1 MSASQ
6 RPKLVLI
13 DGHALAYKM
22 FYARMPDFTTR
33 SGEPTKAT
41 SGFTRTILSLV
52 NASHPPDYLAVS
64 FDTGA
69 TFRDEL
75 FKDYKGTREKMPDD
89 LSIQIDRI
97 QQILKAFNIPLL
109 MVEGFE
115 ADDVLGTVARQAD
128 GMGIE
133 VEIITGDRD
142 LLQLV
147 TEHVAVQLPG
157 NKPGE
162 TLTFDPAGVKEK
174 YGVTPEQFV
183 DLKAMIGD
191 TSDNIPGVAGIGDK
205 TASKLLQQFETLD
218 NIYAHL
224 ADITETRARTAL
236 ENGRDSAYLS
246 YKLAT
251 IITDAPVDFD
261 LEACRI
267 QSYNR
272 EQVIS
277 LFRELEF
284 RSFLKQ
290 IPGGMESLPSPAPAD
305 GEQLSLF
312 GISGKSALP
321 PVAVA
326 EIGVA
331 YTVQDEKSLDDLVR
345 KLEKAK
351 MIAFDTET
359 TSVDQMQANLVGIS
373 LSIKEGEAYYIP
385 VGHDAGL
392 GAQVP
397 LAQVIERLRPV
408 MTDPRIPKAGHNI
421 KYDAVMLARNGID
434 VSPLSF
440 DTMIGEWLVRPDTSR
455 GKLGLK
461 GQAFI
466 RLGLE
471 MTEIEALI
479 GKGKNQRTMAQVPI
493 EEAARYA
500 AADADVTLRLVSLV
514 QKDLASLG
522 LTDLFAQIEM
532 PLVPVLAAMEQS
544 GVLVDVAFLNKMSK
558 EITATLNE
566 LIAKIYEVVGY
577 QFNINSTQQLSQAL
591 FERLKLP
598 TQGMRKTASGHYST
612 AVDVLDALRK
622 HDTSGV
628 IDALLQYRELE
639 KLRSTYLDA
648 LPLLVNPHTRRI
660 HSSFNQTGAITGR
673 ISSSDPNLQNI
684 PIRTEIGR
692 RVRDAFIA
700 EKGHR
705 LIVADYSQIELRILA
720 HVSGDDALRQA
731 FLEDQD
737 VHATTAAA
745 VYSVPLETVTRDQR
759 RFAKAVNFGL
769 MYGMSAFGL
778 ADRSDLTLAEAENF
792 VKAYFER
799 FPQVKQ
805 YLDRS
810 KQQARETGYVETL
823 LKRRRYFPA
832 LQSKDTTGDAERKR
846 RDAER
851 EAVNTPIQG
860 TAADIIKIAMINLHR
875 TLLERG
881 MTARMILQVH
891 DELVIEAPDK
901 EAEQAAQLVKEIME
915 SAYPLS
921 VPLRVDAYIGQN
933 WGEAK

>member
-1 MSASQ
+1 MPDAQ

-22 FYARMPDFTTR
+22 FYARMPDFSTR

-41 SGFTRTILSLV
+41 SGFTRTILSLI
-52 NASHPPDYLAVS
+52 NAPHPPDYLAVS

-69 TFRDEL
+69 TFRDAL
-75 FKDYKGTREKMPDD
+75 FADYKGTREKMPDD
-89 LSIQIDRI
+89 LSLQIDRI
-97 QQILKAFNIPLL
+97 QQILRAFNIPLL
-109 MVEGFE
+109 MIDGYE
-115 ADDVLGTVARQAD
+115 ADDVLGTVARRAD
-128 GMGIE
+128 SMGLN

-147 TEHVAVQLPG
+147 TDHVLVQLPG

-162 TLTFDPAGVKEK
+162 SQTFDPAGVREK
-174 YGVTPEQFV
+174 YGVTPSQIV
-183 DLKAMIGD
+183 DLKALIGD

-205 TASKLLQQFETLD
+205 TASKLLQQYGTLD
-218 NIYAHL
+218 EIYAHL
-224 ADITETRARTAL
+224 GDIAENRARTAL

-267 QSYNR
+267 QGYDR
-272 EQVIS
+272 EPVIR
-277 LFRELEF
+277 LFQELEF
-284 RSFLKQ
+284 RTMLKQ
-290 IPGGMESLPSPAPAD
+290 IAGGDAPSAAPPVD
-305 GEQLSLF
+305 GQQLSLF
-312 GISGKSALP
+312 GDSSPAPLPAVKIADIS
-321 PVAVA
+321 VTH
-326 EIGVA
+326 I
-331 YTVQDEKSLDDLVR
+331 VQDEKALDDLIG
-345 KLEKAK
+345 KLEKTA

-359 TSVDQMQANLVGIS
+359 TGTNQMEAELVGIS
-373 LSIKEGEAYYIP
+373 LSVQEGEAYYIP
-385 VGHDAGL
+385 VGHDPAL
-392 GAQVP
+392 GPQIP
-397 LAQVIERLRPV
+397 LARVIERLRPAL
-408 MTDPRIPKAGHNI
+408 TDPDIPKAGHNI
-421 KYDAVMLARNGID
+421 KYDAVMLSRNGLE
-434 VSPLSF
+434 VAPLSF

-479 GKGKNQRTMAQVPI
+479 GKGKTQRTMAQVPI
-493 EEAARYA
+493 EDAARYA
-500 AADADVTLRLVSLV
+500 AADADVTLRLVGLV
-514 QKDLASLG
+514 KKDLAEAG
-522 LTDLFAQIEM
+522 LNDLFHDIEM
-532 PLVPVLAAMEQS
+532 PLVPVLAAMEQA
-544 GVLVDVAFLNKMSK
+544 GALVDVGFLNNMSA
-558 EITATLNE
+558 EIAVTLSQ

-577 QFNINSTQQLSQAL
+577 EFNINSTQQLSQAL

-598 TQGMRKTASGHYST
+598 TQGMRKTSSGHYST
-612 AVDVLDALRK
+612 AVDVLDALRA
-622 HDTSGV
+622 HDTNGV
-628 IDALLQYRELE
+628 IEALLQYRELE

-648 LPLLVNPHTRRI
+648 LPAMVNPRTGRI
-660 HSSFNQTGAITGR
+660 HTSFNQTGAITGR
-673 ISSSDPNLQNI
+673 ISSSDPNVQNI

-700 EKGHR
+700 APGHR

-720 HVSGDDALRQA
+720 HVSNDDALRQA

-745 VYSVPLETVTRDQR
+745 VYGVPLEAVTREQR

-769 MYGMSAFGL
+769 MYGMSAYGL
-778 ADRSDLTLAEAENF
+778 ADRSELTLAEAENF

-805 YLDRS
+805 YLERS
-810 KQQARETGYVETL
+810 KQQARDVGYVETL
-823 LKRRRYFPA
+823 LKRRRHFPA
-832 LQSKDTTGDAERKR
+832 LQSKDATADAERKR

-875 TLLERG
+875 TLQERG
-881 MTARMILQVH
+881 LRARMILQVH
-891 DELVIEAPDK
+891 DELIVEAPEN
-901 EAEQAAQLVKEIME
+901 EAEQAAGMVKDIME

-921 VPLRVDAYIGQN
+921 VPLRVDAHIAQN